1 LIKWI
6 LIMSFLF
13 GQPAIET
20 KPKPKPPPITSNQKW
35 MALAPH
41 VKRHFKTDMDIKEI
55 AAELSYAEY
64 KMNKDKK

>member
-1 LIKWI
+1 
-6 LIMSFLF
+6 MGFLF

-20 KPKPKPPPITSNQKW
+20 KPKPKPSPITSRQKW

-41 VKRHFKTDMDIKEI
+41 VKRHFKTDMTLKEI

-64 KMNKDKK
+64 RNSLKKKDK